1 MKTFKAITGAALA
14 VVLFLPALALSQPV
28 QAPPTLGAV
37 KSGEPA
43 CFQRAG
49 VLDSV
54 WQQVHAIRQNTHQQV
69 TAICQN
75 ASLTPDQRHQQIKQA
90 HALAK
95 RQIDGLLTPQQLAG
109 IKSCRAERR
118 AERTGGGK
126 SGAGGQGDVCAKIG
140 GRAK

>member
-1 MKTFKAITGAALA
+1 VKTLKAVMGAALA
-14 VVLFLPALALSQPV
+14 LLVLMPGLALAQPV
-28 QAPPTLGAV
+28 QTPPTVGGA
-37 KSGEPA
+37 KSGESA

-49 VLDSV
+49 VSDSV

-75 ASLTPDQRHQQIKQA
+75 ASLTPDQRHQQIKQV

-109 IKSCRAERR
+109 IKSCRAEHRG
-118 AERTGGGK
+118 ERTGGGK
-126 SGAGGQGDVCAKIG
+126 AGAGGHGDVCAKAG